1 MEIKREASEFLK
13 LVHELEM
20 EQQGAI
26 RARESLERG
35 IQAIA
40 DKNKDNQEALNIA
53 AGAIEI
59 LREVSDEA
67 VSEAYRFLEQSL
79 NSALE
84 RMFVNTTR
92 KIKIHEWTR
101 GNQYPQLELELHVQ
115 GGKTR
120 SLKSNSGH
128 GIAQIVS
135 LLSILSLIVITNSRR
150 ILVLDEILSGVSKGN
165 RKVIE
170 DILWTFT
177 DIGFQFIMNE
187 HGFVIQGSKVYHL
200 EMVGDVS
207 RVRDSYIEDEGVYLD
222 RSEEDEERNGIP
234 VITTVEDSEILEI

>member
-1 MEIKREASEFLK
+1 MELRMEASEFMK
-13 LVHELEM
+13 KVHELEM

-35 IQAIA
+35 IREITER
-40 DKNKDNQEALNIA
+40 NEFNQEAVRIGT
-53 AGAIEI
+53 GAIEI

-84 RMFVNTTR
+84 RMFTNTTR
-92 KIKIHEWTR
+92 RIKIHEWTR
-101 GNQYPQLELELHVQ
+101 GNQYPQLELELYVQ
-115 GGKTR
+115 NGKTR

-135 LLSILSLIVITNSRR
+135 LLSILSLIVLTGSRR
-150 ILVLDEILSGVSKGN
+150 ILVLDEILSGISKTN
-165 RKVIE
+165 RVIIE

-177 DIGFQFIMNE
+177 EIGFQFVMNE
-187 HGFVIQGSKVYHL
+187 HGFVPKGSKVYHL
-200 EMVGDVS
+200 EMIGDVS
-207 RVRDSYIEDEGVYLD
+207 RVKDTYIEDKGVYLD
-222 RSEEDEERNGIP
+222 RSEEDVENVG
-234 VITTVEDSEILEI
+234 VSVVTTAEDSEILSI